1 MRAQLAIDRRHSTNH
16 LETNR
21 DIMKHQ
27 TNQTREIT
35 RRQAPIRV
43 ALSIDIPEPREAV
56 FAYLADLT
64 NNSNWNWAVRATTP
78 LRAGAPHQGA
88 QYIQHR
94 AAPRTGTDLLRI
106 SRYSPPGLLEV
117 TGRVDEG
124 VVRYRYEL
132 VPTPAG
138 RTRLTTSVE
147 LRSSGE
153 ALTREDLFAA
163 RLGEAVAA
171 NLESLRAAIAE
182 ARELAPSAA

>member
-1 MRAQLAIDRRHSTNH
+1 
-16 LETNR
+16 
-21 DIMKHQ
+21 MKHQ

-124 VVRYRYEL
+124 AVRYRYEL
-132 VPTPAG
+132 VTTPAG